1 MNQSIQF
8 PDREEWE
15 QAEGK
20 VVFPAM
26 VNGLLVECI
35 ISSDEIAERY
45 GKDHHPLDLFR
56 QHRWDLEEEF
66 ETIIL
71 SGHDDQFGRYS
82 LPSDCSD
89 NADK

>member
-8 PDREEWE
+8 PDREEWDE
-15 QAEGK
+15 IENK
-20 VVFPAM
+20 VIFPAM
-26 VNGLLVECI
+26 VDGLLVECI
-35 ISSDEIAERY
+35 ISSDEIIKRY

-66 ETIIL
+66 ETVIL

-82 LPSDCSD
+82 LLSDCV
-89 NADK
+89 DK